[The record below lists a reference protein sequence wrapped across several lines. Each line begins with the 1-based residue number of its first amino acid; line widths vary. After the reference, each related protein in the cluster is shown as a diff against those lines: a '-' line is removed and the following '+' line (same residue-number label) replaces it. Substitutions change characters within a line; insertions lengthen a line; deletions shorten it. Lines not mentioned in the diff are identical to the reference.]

1 MKLTATAVKA
11 ARYVDKPVKLA
22 DGHGLYLHI
31 TPTAN
36 FWRYRYRI
44 GGKAREFTIGNAE
57 IVPLSQARE
66 EHRQARALLLS
77 GEDPVQSRRDEKA
90 DVKAQ
95 AQSKAV
101 KSITVA
107 TVMAEWQN
115 AREPEWVESH
125 ASKVRGRL
133 KRLPDSFTSMPVMQV
148 TADDVLTVLMTSFEA
163 GKKET
168 THRLLSYLR
177 GIFDSALADELIHRN
192 PARHAKIKNKLGK
205 RPVGDN
211 FAHTTS
217 VEVFA
222 NILRAI
228 DLHMGKPE
236 TEVALK
242 LLPMLFCRPTE
253 VRAMRWDELRLDEAE
268 WHIPVERMK
277 GGIPH
282 VVPLPRQAIQLI
294 TELRDRQHVKSNYVF
309 VGRDGAFKP
318 ISDMTLGNALKR
330 AGVPADVTVPHGFR
344 HTASTF
350 LNDGKV
356 TDALGKRLL
365 FRGDVIENQLSHKQG
380 DIRKTY
386 NKATYLDERAEM
398 MQAWA
403 DWLDMLKAEVV
414 A

>member
-11 ARYVDKPVKLA
+11 ARYLNKPLKLA
-22 DGHGLYLHI
+22 DGHGLYLHV

-36 FWRYRYRI
+36 FWRYRYRLD
-44 GGKAREFTIGNAE
+44 GKARELTIGNAE
-57 IVPLSQARE
+57 IVSLAIARE
-66 EHRQARALLLS
+66 HHREARGMVLT
-77 GEDPVQSRRDEKA
+77 GKDPVKHRRDEKA
-90 DVKAQ
+90 NAQLEAQ
-95 AQSKAV
+95 ANAIKG
-101 KSITVA
+101 ITVA
-107 TVMAEWQN
+107 EVLAEWQN
-115 AREPEWVESH
+115 TRELEWAENH

-133 KRLPDSFTSMPVMQV
+133 KRLPDSFTSLPVIQV
-148 TADDVLTVLMTSFEA
+148 TADDVLAVLMTSFED

-177 GIFDSALADELIHRN
+177 GIFDSALADELIHSN

-205 RPVGDN
+205 RPVGAN

-217 VEVFA
+217 VEVFT

-242 LLPMLFCRPTE
+242 LLPMLFSRPTE
-253 VRAMRWDELRLDEAE
+253 VRAMRWDELRIDEAE

-277 GGIPH
+277 GGLPH
-282 VVPLPRQAIQLI
+282 IVPLPRQAIQLI
-294 TELRDRQHVKSNYVF
+294 TELRERQQLKSNFVF
-309 VGRDGAFKP
+309 VGRDGPFKP

-356 TDALGKRLL
+356 RDASGNRLL

-386 NKATYLDERAEM
+386 NKATYLEERALM

-403 DWLDMLKAEVV
+403 DWLDMLKAETV